1 MKKKVSIRHLIIEVG
16 LRCNF
21 ACEHCYQ
28 GESRDI
34 SITADVVEAL
44 CDSVYQIDELHL
56 AGGEPMLYINEL
68 RMILKI
74 FKKRR
79 IRVNYLGITT
89 NMSMRSQEFADVY
102 NEWADY
108 ITRPDESGL
117 EVSIDPFHL
126 EFITRE
132 KINQNIAFYREKCP
146 QLKQKHNITVF
157 DNTNDK
163 VMYAEGRMQS
173 KSKILQIIQKYN
185 LDIVMGPPK
194 HPNTGHMIKNNKKCK
209 PQRGNETN
217 PCGYKCVENCIYTPS
232 IVLFCDGSYAPSS
245 AIPSKKLAE
254 ERGFIIGNV
263 LKDNFF
269 ETIKPFNKKC
279 KQVRNKYI
287 SATPIYLDINGI
299 YNKVNKMANKAIFF
313 AVIRDYDK
321 AKKYRLDAECHLDT
335 LKNLSTYG
343 YLIDPKNEKVMNK
356 TFKSLSEKEKSELK
370 NDPIFGNI
378 MTREERQ
385 KAWKR
390 MTDTYNVL
398 SEIEKKIE
406 QMEED

>member
-1 MKKKVSIRHLIIEVG
+1 MSIRFLTIEVG

-21 ACEHCYQ
+21 VCEHCFQ

-34 SITADVVEAL
+34 SITSDVIEAL
-44 CDSVYQIDELHL
+44 CDSVYQIDELHFS
-56 AGGEPMLYINEL
+56 GGEPMLHVNEL

-74 FKKRR
+74 FKKRQ
-79 IRVNYLGITT
+79 IRVKYLGITT
-89 NMSMRSQEFADVY
+89 NMSMQSQEFADVY
-102 NEWADY
+102 NEWAEY

-126 EFITRE
+126 EFITRYQ
-132 KINQNIAFYREKCP
+132 IDQNIAFYREKCP
-146 QLKQKHNITVF
+146 SLKPKHNITVF

-163 VMYAEGRMQS
+163 VMYAEGRM
-173 KSKILQIIQKYN
+173 KSKMLENIQKYD
-185 LDIVMGPPK
+185 LDIVMDCPK
-194 HPNTGHMIKNNKKCK
+194 QPTTRHMIKCNKKCK
-209 PQRGNETN
+209 PKRGEETN

-232 IVLFCDGSYAPSS
+232 IILFCDGSYAPGT
-245 AIPSKKLAE
+245 AIPNKQLAS
-254 ERGFIIGNV
+254 ERNFIIGNV
-263 LKDNFF
+263 LKDNFY
-269 ETIKPFNKKC
+269 ETMKSFNKKC
-279 KQVRNKYI
+279 KQSRNRYL
-287 SATPIYLDINGI
+287 SAIPIYLDVNRI
-299 YNKVNKMANKAIFF
+299 YDKVAKMANKAICF
-313 AVIRDYDK
+313 AVIKDYDN

-335 LKNLSTYG
+335 LKDFSTYG
-343 YLIDPKNEKVMNK
+343 YLIDPKNEKIMNK

-370 NDPIFGNI
+370 NNPIFGNI